1 MPMPKHLEGKAVSIM
16 KQPNRG
22 KGSGRKPKI
31 VRKLVKEANLSKA
44 DAQAILSDLLAH
56 TPEQINNQIKTEYSE
71 ISALAYGF
79 LVSIREV
86 YKKGNFTVIKQMM
99 DFLWGS
105 EQPQVN
111 ITQNNQLV
119 DLRTVILQRS
129 DKPKERERIIG
140 GLEKITGYK
149 E

>member
-22 KGSGRKPKI
+22 KGGGRKPKI

-44 DAQAILSDLLAH
+44 DAQAILLDLLAQP
-56 TPEQINNQIKTEYSE
+56 PEQINNQIKTEYSE

-79 LVSIREV
+79 LMSIKEA

-140 GLEKITGYK
+140 ELEKITGYK

>member
-22 KGSGRKPKI
+22 KGGGRKPKI
-31 VRKLVKEANLSKA
+31 VKKWVKEANLSKA
-44 DAQAILSDLLAH
+44 DAQAILLKLLAE
-56 TPEQINNQIKTEYSE
+56 PPAQINEKIKTEYNDM
-71 ISALAYGF
+71 SALSYGF
-79 LVSIREV
+79 LMSIKEA

-105 EQPQVN
+105 EQPQTS
-111 ITQNNQLV
+111 ITQNQILV

-129 DKPKERERIIG
+129 TKPKERERIIG
-140 GLEKITGYK
+140 ELEKITGYK

>member
-1 MPMPKHLEGKAVSIM
+1 MPKHLEGKAVSIM

-44 DAQAILSDLLAH
+44 DAQAILSDLLAR

-71 ISALAYGF
+71 MSALSYGF
-79 LVSIREV
+79 LMAIKEA

-105 EQPQVN
+105 EQPQPD
-111 ITQNNQLV
+111 ITQNNVLV
-119 DLRTVILQRS
+119 DMRTVILQRAS
-129 DKPKERERIIG
+129 KPKERERIIG
-140 GLEKITGYK
+140 ELEKITGYQ